1 MTGPS
6 PVSLAAAS
14 AKSASLAHVFNP
26 DADDDDDDD
35 LTKRKKR
42 KLQMLTYTEDE
53 KRSAKINLYGQS
65 LAISLPP
72 LGSLKTLPATLA
84 ALNRTE
90 DRTATLKALM
100 DSIPTAPAP
109 LFAHAVAWDSVD
121 ATFVEKR
128 IQPWVT
134 RKITEYLGEEEKTLV
149 AFVCSK
155 IAAKAKPQY
164 VDPLLFIASCFF
176 SRCLLLQGDFGGN
189 QNGS

>member
-1 MTGPS
+1 
-6 PVSLAAAS
+6 
-14 AKSASLAHVFNP
+14 
-26 DADDDDDDD
+26 
-35 LTKRKKR
+35 
-42 KLQMLTYTEDE
+42 MLLLLLL
-53 KRSAKINLYGQS
+53 IV
-65 LAISLPP
+65 
-72 LGSLKTLPATLA
+72 
-84 ALNRTE
+84 TE

-100 DSIPTAPAP
+100 DSIPTAAAP

-164 VDPLLFIASCFF
+164 VSLTRCSSLPRAFFFWLVAYFCRVILEEIKMVLEEEAEPFVLKLWRLLVYEAEARKRNLTSY
-176 SRCLLLQGDFGGN
+176 
-189 QNGS
+189 